1 MAKIKDIEEMAAG
14 IAGLIAKDAGCELV
28 DVEYVKEGPNK
39 YLRVY
44 IDKEGGVSI
53 DDCENVSRS
62 LEKQLDEKDFIEE
75 AYILEVSSPGIDR
88 PLKKKEDF
96 EKYKGEIVD
105 VKLYKA
111 FNGKKEYQGVL
122 ECLTDEDSVIICGE
136 DGIKYEFLRKDTAA
150 VRLAVIF

>member
-1 MAKIKDIEEMAAG
+1 MAAG

-62 LEKQLDEKDFIEE
+62 LEKQLDEKQSRFKSLSEE
-75 AYILEVSSPGIDR
+75 AGI
-88 PLKKKEDF
+88 
-96 EKYKGEIVD
+96 G
-105 VKLYKA
+105 
-111 FNGKKEYQGVL
+111 
-122 ECLTDEDSVIICGE
+122 DEDRERIRTEISRKNFFGRLWKLHGRFVVQHDIRWR
-136 DGIKYEFLRKDTAA
+136 KLHLFFL
-150 VRLAVIF
+150 L